1 MDKAEMVLALRR
13 AARRLHAG
21 MPKGGFLGPKKG
33 KAKIYN
39 RRVKHP
45 KGDRGED

>member
-1 MDKAEMVLALRR
+1 MNREELAKALRKV
-13 AARRLHAG
+13 ARDMFRG
-21 MPKGGFLGPKKG
+21 MPKGGYLGPKKG

-45 KGDRGED
+45 KGDRNED